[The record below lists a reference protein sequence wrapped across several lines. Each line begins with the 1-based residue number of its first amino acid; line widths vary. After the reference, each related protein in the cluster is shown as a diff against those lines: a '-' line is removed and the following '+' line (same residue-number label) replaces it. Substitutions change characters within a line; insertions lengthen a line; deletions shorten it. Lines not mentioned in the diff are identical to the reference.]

1 MCNRSINGKELL
13 NSINNKIKPQFY
25 RFKLIGYFNEKPIF
39 KLIKIENRG

>member
-1 MCNRSINGKELL
+1 MCNRSINGKGIL
-13 NSINNKIKPQFY
+13 NAINKIKPQFY